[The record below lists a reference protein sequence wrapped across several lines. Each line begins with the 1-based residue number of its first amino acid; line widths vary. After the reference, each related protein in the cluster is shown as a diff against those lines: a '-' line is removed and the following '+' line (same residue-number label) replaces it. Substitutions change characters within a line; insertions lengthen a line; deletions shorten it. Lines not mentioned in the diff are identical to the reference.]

1 MKNRKDIELYDEI
14 LKVINNN
21 QVNTDIFSNK
31 SKDEKCK
38 MTGRQEFWSN
48 VGTHASAQHIKELKI

>member
-38 MTGRQEFWSN
+38 MTGRQEF
-48 VGTHASAQHIKELKI
+48 